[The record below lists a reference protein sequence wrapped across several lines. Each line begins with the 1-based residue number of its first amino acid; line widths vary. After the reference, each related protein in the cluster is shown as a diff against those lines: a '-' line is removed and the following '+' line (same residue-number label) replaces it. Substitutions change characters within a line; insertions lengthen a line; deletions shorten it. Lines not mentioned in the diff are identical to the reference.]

1 MVNEIFDEQQK
12 LINYFFD
19 NLEINQ
25 VEKFV
30 DTLLDINQKSG
41 VIYFTGMGKSG
52 IISKNISQLLVSIG
66 IRSMFLSPV
75 DALHGD
81 VGVLRENDLL
91 ILFSRSGQTNELIN
105 LLPAVRNKNTQT
117 FAVISNINGI
127 LAQECDQYI
136 HLPIIKELC
145 PFNMAPTTSS
155 AIQLIFGNT
164 IVAILMNKIGLTKD
178 EYAKNHP
185 AGRIGKR
192 LTVSVSDIMKTRDT
206 LAICYDYDLLIE
218 QIDKMS
224 ASKCGCLL
232 IQNHNYQLI
241 GIFTDGDLRR
251 AIGKYGSKGLH
262 LPIKELMT
270 KNPKTTTKDKKA
282 FDVMLEMEKDKSI
295 KEMPVID
302 DKNHILGLIMLHDL
316 VKFGL

>member
-117 FAVISNINGI
+117 FAIDCKNINC
-127 LAQECDQYI
+127 LEKY
-136 HLPIIKELC
+136 
-145 PFNMAPTTSS
+145 
-155 AIQLIFGNT
+155 
-164 IVAILMNKIGLTKD
+164 NK
-178 EYAKNHP
+178 Y
-185 AGRIGKR
+185 
-192 LTVSVSDIMKTRDT
+192 
-206 LAICYDYDLLIE
+206 
-218 QIDKMS
+218 
-224 ASKCGCLL
+224 
-232 IQNHNYQLI
+232 
-241 GIFTDGDLRR
+241 
-251 AIGKYGSKGLH
+251 
-262 LPIKELMT
+262 
-270 KNPKTTTKDKKA
+270 
-282 FDVMLEMEKDKSI
+282 ML
-295 KEMPVID
+295 
-302 DKNHILGLIMLHDL
+302 NW
-316 VKFGL
+316 